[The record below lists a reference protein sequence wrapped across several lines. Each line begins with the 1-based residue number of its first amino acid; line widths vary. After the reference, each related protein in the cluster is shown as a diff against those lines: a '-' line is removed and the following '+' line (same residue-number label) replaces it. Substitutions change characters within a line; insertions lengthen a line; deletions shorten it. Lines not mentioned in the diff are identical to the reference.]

1 MSYST
6 YNLHSENVM
15 SKVMTHRNGFQ
26 ITLPGGYRV
35 SFAFG
40 QGSYADNRY
49 AGMGTTPAPSQW
61 ESNNFELAVFDPEG
75 EMMDLVTHKM
85 SDGTTVTDNVVGY
98 VPAYYLRTV
107 LLRVA
112 MWDSSKSGREEN
124 KRRALVLGDACERAR
139 KECDKLETDVVSPCE

>member
-6 YNLHSENVM
+6 YNLHSDNVM
-15 SKVMTHRNGFQ
+15 AKVMTHLNGFQ

-75 EMMDLVTHKM
+75 EMMDLVSHTDE
-85 SDGTTVTDNVVGY
+85 DGVKRTDNVVGY
-98 VPAYYLRTV
+98 IPAYYLRTV

-112 MWDSSKSGREEN
+112 MWNSFETSREEN
-124 KRRALVLGDACERAR
+124 KQRALILGHACERAR
-139 KECDKLETDVVSPCE
+139 KEFDKLETEVVSPCE

>member
-6 YNLHSENVM
+6 YNLHSDNVM
-15 SKVMTHRNGFQ
+15 SQVMTHPNGFQ

-35 SFAFG
+35 SFSFG

-61 ESNNFELAVFDPEG
+61 ESNNFELAVFDPED

-112 MWDSSKSGREEN
+112 MWDSFETGREEN
-124 KRRALVLGDACERAR
+124 KRRALVLGHACERAR
-139 KECDKLETDVVSPCE
+139 KEFDKLETEVVSPCE

>member
-1 MSYST
+1 
-6 YNLHSENVM
+6 M

-49 AGMGTTPAPSQW
+49 EGMGTTPAPDHW
-61 ESNNFELAVFDPEG
+61 ESGTFELAVFDPEDQ
-75 EMMDLVTHKM
+75 MMDLVSHTDE
-85 SDGTTVTDNVVGY
+85 DGVKRTDNVVGY

-112 MWDSSKSGREEN
+112 MWDSSKSSREEN
-124 KRRALVLGDACERAR
+124 QRRALVLGDACERAR
-139 KECDKLETDVVSPCE
+139 KEFDKMEATTNA

>member
-1 MSYST
+1 
-6 YNLHSENVM
+6 M
-15 SKVMTHRNGFQ
+15 SKVMPHPNGFQ

-49 AGMGTTPAPSQW
+49 AGMGTTPAPDYW
-61 ESNNFELAVFDPEG
+61 ESSTFELAVFDPEG
-75 EMMDLVTHKM
+75 EMMDLVSHTDE
-85 SDGTTVTDNVVGY
+85 DGVTRTDNVVGY

-139 KECDKLETDVVSPCE
+139 KEFDKLETEVVSLCE

>member
-1 MSYST
+1 
-6 YNLHSENVM
+6 M

-35 SFAFG
+35 SFSFG

-49 AGMGTTPAPSQW
+49 AGMGTIPAPEHW
-61 ESNNFELAVFDPEG
+61 ESGTFELAVFDPEDQ
-75 EMMDLVTHKM
+75 MMDLVAFTDD
-85 SDGTTVTDNVVGY
+85 DGVRHTDNVVGY

-112 MWDSSKSGREEN
+112 MWDCSKSSREEN
-124 KRRALVLGDACERAR
+124 QRRALVLGDACERAR
-139 KECDKLETDVVSPCE
+139 KEFEKLETEVVSPCK

>member
-1 MSYST
+1 
-6 YNLHSENVM
+6 M
-15 SKVMTHRNGFQ
+15 SKVMTHLNGFQ

-49 AGMGTTPAPSQW
+49 AGMGTTPAPDYW
-61 ESNNFELAVFDPEG
+61 ESSTFELAVFDPEDK
-75 EMMDLVTHKM
+75 MMDLVSHTDEDGVTH
-85 SDGTTVTDNVVGY
+85 TDNVVGY

-124 KRRALVLGDACERAR
+124 KRRALVLGDACRRAR
-139 KECDKLETDVVSPCE
+139 KEFDKLETEVVSPCE

>member
-1 MSYST
+1 
-6 YNLHSENVM
+6 M

-35 SFAFG
+35 SFSFG

-49 AGMGTTPAPSQW
+49 AGMGTTPAPDHW
-61 ESNNFELAVFDPEG
+61 ESGTFELAVFDPEDQ
-75 EMMDLVTHKM
+75 MMDLVSFTDD
-85 SDGTTVTDNVVGY
+85 DGVRHTDNVVGY

-112 MWDSSKSGREEN
+112 MWGSLETSREEN

-139 KECDKLETDVVSPCE
+139 KEFDKLETEVVSPCE

>member
-1 MSYST
+1 
-6 YNLHSENVM
+6 M
-15 SKVMTHRNGFQ
+15 SKVMTHPNGFQ

-35 SFAFG
+35 SFSFG

-61 ESNNFELAVFDPEG
+61 ESNNFELAVFDPEDQ
-75 EMMDLVTHKM
+75 MMDLVAHKM
-85 SDGTTVTDNVVGY
+85 SDGTTVTDSVVGY

-112 MWDSSKSGREEN
+112 MWDPSKSGREEN

-139 KECDKLETDVVSPCE
+139 KEFDKLETEVVSPCE

>member
-1 MSYST
+1 MSHST
-6 YNLHSENVM
+6 YNLHSDNVM
-15 SKVMTHRNGFQ
+15 AKVMTHLDGFQ

-61 ESNNFELAVFDPEG
+61 ESNNFELAVFDPEDQ
-75 EMMDLVTHKM
+75 MMDLVSHTDE
-85 SDGTTVTDNVVGY
+85 DGVTRTDNVVGY

-139 KECDKLETDVVSPCE
+139 KEFDKLETVVVSPCK